1 MTLFTIYLFLAKGGK
16 GSGESSDEDG
26 KSSRSPRPSGYTKAT
41 KPSVGTKETA
51 TPSNN
56 TRPTYA
62 TRGTPATHGTT
73 QHKSSECRMK
83 VDDLIYDIS
92 LSSERRK
99 GKR

>member
-73 QHKSSECRMK
+73 QHKSSECRVMIGH
-83 VDDLIYDIS
+83 LFYDVFV
-92 LSSERRK
+92 SSKRRK

>member
-1 MTLFTIYLFLAKGGK
+1 MTLFTKYLFLAKGGK

-26 KSSRSPRPSGYTKAT
+26 KSSRSPRPSGYTKGT
-41 KPSVGTKETA
+41 KSSVGTKA
-51 TPSNN
+51 TVAPSNN

-83 VDDLIYDIS
+83 VDDLIHDPS
-92 LSSERRK
+92 VSSKRSK